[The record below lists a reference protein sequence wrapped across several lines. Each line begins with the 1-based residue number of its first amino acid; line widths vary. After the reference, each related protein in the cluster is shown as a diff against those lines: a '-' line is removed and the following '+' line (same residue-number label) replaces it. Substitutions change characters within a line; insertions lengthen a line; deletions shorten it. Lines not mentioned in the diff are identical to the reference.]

1 MVIDFAKDFGG
12 PLPALKA
19 SQTGAA
25 LESYLI
31 VMPGEQLAAIFDK
44 WNALLLEANV
54 RSFLQARA
62 KTNKGVQKTINDEPE
77 LFFPYNNGLSAT
89 ADAVTCIP
97 TNQGLTITSISN
109 LQIVNGAQ
117 TRGSIHPASRT
128 GRISL
133 PAFSCRC
140 S

>member
-12 PLPALKA
+12 PLPAPKA

-44 WNALLLEANV
+44 WNARLLEASV

-62 KTNKGVQKTINDEPE
+62 KTNKGIRRR
-77 LFFPYNNGLSAT
+77 SR
-89 ADAVTCIP
+89 
-97 TNQGLTITSISN
+97 TNQICFFRTTTDFQPRPMRSLASR
-109 LQIVNGAQ
+109 Q
-117 TRGSIHPASRT
+117 TRALRSHRLATSR
-128 GRISL
+128 S
-133 PAFSCRC
+133 
-140 S
+140 